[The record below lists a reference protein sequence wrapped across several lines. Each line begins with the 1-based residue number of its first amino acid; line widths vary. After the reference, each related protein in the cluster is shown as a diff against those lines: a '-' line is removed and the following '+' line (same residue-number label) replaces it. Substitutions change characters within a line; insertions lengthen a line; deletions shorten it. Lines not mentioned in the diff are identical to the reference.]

1 MNRKKLNRVAIVGIG
16 GIGGY
21 FGTKLLNRYAA
32 DKKIEIIFVQRGKH
46 LRKIQA
52 NGLTYQTKNHEYTVV
67 PDLAIDKPDKAGI
80 FDLVL
85 FCVKSPDLEQS
96 ALMIKKNLTRN
107 SIVISTLNGM
117 DMGKRL
123 RAVLSVPRVLPGC
136 IYISAQIEKPGIV
149 RQAGGVGPFFFG
161 PENND
166 FRNLLG
172 VGSFLKNAGIKAVLE
187 ENIRYRLWEKY
198 LFVCPFAS
206 LTSLNDQ
213 TIGQII
219 GNKMSKNLLFGLI
232 DEIRKIAR
240 QEGVVFSDQIIRSI
254 IERAEL
260 IPAET
265 TTSMQVDFR
274 SGKKGE
280 IDVFTGYVVRKGK
293 ALGIPVPLHEKI
305 YRELLTKI
313 QKKNE

>member
-1 MNRKKLNRVAIVGIG
+1 MNRVAIVGVG

-32 DKKIEIIFVQRGKH
+32 DKKIDIIFIQRGKH
-46 LRKIQA
+46 LRKIQT

-85 FCVKSPDLEQS
+85 FCVKSRDLEQS
-96 ALMIKKNLTRN
+96 ALMIRKNLTRH
-107 SIVISTLNGM
+107 SIVISTLNGV

-123 RAVLSVPRVLPGC
+123 RAVLSVPRVLTGC
-136 IYISAQIEKPGIV
+136 IYISATIEKPGVV
-149 RQAGGVGPFFFG
+149 RQVGGVGPFFFG
-161 PENND
+161 PETGEINN
-166 FRNLLG
+166 FIG
-172 VGSFLKNAGIKAVLE
+172 VESFLKNAGIKAVLE
-187 ENIRYRLWEKY
+187 ENIPYRLWEKY

-219 GNKMSKNLLFGLI
+219 GNEESRNLLFGLI

-265 TTSMQVDFR
+265 TTSMQIDFR
-274 SGKKGE
+274 YGKKGE
-280 IDVFTGYVVRKGK
+280 IDIFTGYVVRKGK
-293 ALGIPVPLHEKI
+293 ELGIPVPLHEEIYFQLSKKI
-305 YRELLTKI
+305 R
-313 QKKNE
+313 KKN